1 MAQAT
6 ALTAGTT
13 AANSSDIVV
22 TTGTQITLF
31 SGATNDAFER
41 VKMPI
46 MIKGVDGSYIAYTKK
61 QTNRGKRFPA
71 YLTNVQRSIYIEE
84 PGTYRVV
91 RSAQNLSV
99 GVQTDDGAA

>member
-1 MAQAT
+1 MAQTT
-6 ALTAGTT
+6 ALAAGTT

-22 TTGTQITLF
+22 TTPVTISLF
-31 SGATNDAFER
+31 SGESNGRFER

-46 MIKGVDGSYIAYTKK
+46 LRKDGSNYSEFTKK

-71 YLTNVQRSIYIEE
+71 YLTNVQRSIFIEE

-91 RSAQNLSV
+91 RSAQTLSV
-99 GVQTDDGAA
+99 GVNVDDQT